1 MYASV
6 RKYAIRGSMDEL
18 LKRIREGFV
27 PIVRNAP
34 GFKSYSVVRVRG
46 NDVVTISVFDNQAQ
60 ARQSN
65 ELAAE
70 WVREN
75 VASFAEGPPEVT
87 FGEMAIHETA

>member
-6 RKYAIRGSMDEL
+6 RKYSIRGSMDEL
-18 LKRIREGFV
+18 LRRIREGFV

-46 NDVVTISVFDNQAQ
+46 NDVVTISVFESQAQ
-60 ARQSN
+60 AVQSN

-75 VASFAEGPPEVT
+75 VASFAEGPPEIT
-87 FGEMAIHETA
+87 SGEVAIHETA